1 MKPALLIIDM
11 QKQFYNRG
19 GLFAQ
24 SFNQAISYIN
34 TAIALFREKSLPIIV
49 IEHQNAEDG
58 LVPGAAGF
66 PTHEDIKLQ
75 PTDERITK
83 TYGNAF
89 TKTSLAEMLRS
100 QGVDTVIITGF
111 CAEWC
116 VLSTC
121 RGAEDHDFLSI
132 LLRSALAGGVPERIR
147 FVEEI
152 NQIISYEA
160 LKAVMG

>member
-1 MKPALLIIDM
+1 MKPALLVIDM

-19 GLFAQ
+19 GQIAQ
-24 SFNQAISYIN
+24 SFNQAIEYIN
-34 TAIALFREKSLPIIV
+34 TAIVLFRQKNLPVIV
-49 IEHQNAEDG
+49 IEHQDEEDG

-66 PTHEDIKLQ
+66 PTHENINLRPADM
-75 PTDERITK
+75 RITK

-89 TKTSLAEMLRS
+89 TKTPLVETLRR
-100 QGVDTVIITGF
+100 QGVDTVILTGF

-121 RGAEDHDFLSI
+121 RGAKDYDFKSI
-132 LLRSALAGGVPERIR
+132 ILRGSLASGVPERIR

-152 NQIISYEA
+152 NDIISYEA
-160 LKAVMG
+160 LKAVL